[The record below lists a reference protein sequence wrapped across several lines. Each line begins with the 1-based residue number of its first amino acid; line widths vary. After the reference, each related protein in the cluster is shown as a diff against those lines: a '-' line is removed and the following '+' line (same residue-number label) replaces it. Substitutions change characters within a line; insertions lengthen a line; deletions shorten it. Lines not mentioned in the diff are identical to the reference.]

1 MLNKLMSIIN
11 GLEERDLNN
20 GLTENDINE
29 LGFVLIRNSEILGYY
44 GTIIAGAFYANEEMV
59 GRDDVPMIIVDN
71 EFYELS
77 DNCKAFIIGHE
88 LGHFANE
95 HEKQYDGY
103 VRKINDEFEA
113 DNYGAKIVGTQSA
126 VFAMEELEDKL
137 IEVYDDLCQVAVDEL
152 EIRINKLLGKEM
164 VTC

>member
-11 GLEERDLNN
+11 GLEERDLND

-44 GTIIAGAFYANEEMV
+44 GTIIAGAFYANEEMI

-95 HEKQYDGY
+95 HEKQ
-103 VRKINDEFEA
+103 
-113 DNYGAKIVGTQSA
+113 
-126 VFAMEELEDKL
+126 
-137 IEVYDDLCQVAVDEL
+137 
-152 EIRINKLLGKEM
+152 
-164 VTC
+164 

>member
-29 LGFVLIRNSEILGYY
+29 LGFVLIRNNEILGYY
-44 GTIIAGAFYANEEMV
+44 GTTIAGAFMANKEII
-59 GRDDVPMIIVDN
+59 GKDNVPMIIVD
-71 EFYELS
+71 EIFYELS

-88 LGHFANE
+88 LGHFMSN
-95 HEKQYDGY
+95 HEQQTEGY
-103 VRKINDEFEA
+103 VRKIDDEFEA
-113 DNYGAKIVGTQSA
+113 DEYGAKLVGTQSA
-126 VFAMEELEDKL
+126 VFALEEMEDKL
-137 IEVYDDLCQVAVDEL
+137 IELYDDLCKDSIDEL
-152 EIRINKLLGKEM
+152 ELRINKILGKEM

>member
-1 MLNKLMSIIN
+1 MLNKLMSLIN

-29 LGFVLIRNSEILGYY
+29 LGFILIRNSEILGYY
-44 GTIIAGAFYANEEMV
+44 GMAIAGAFMANKELV
-59 GRDDVPMIIVDN
+59 NRDNVPMIIVDDI
-71 EFYELS
+71 FYELS

-88 LGHFANE
+88 LGHFMK
-95 HEKQYDGY
+95 HEQQTEGY

-113 DNYGAKIVGTQSA
+113 DEYGAELVGTQSA
-126 VFAMEELEDKL
+126 VFALEEMEDKL
-137 IEVYDDLCQVAVDEL
+137 IELYDDLCKDSVDEL
-152 EIRINKLLGKEM
+152 ELRINKLLGREM